1 MPVQS
6 YALRHTSSGRTTTA
20 SPETGASAS
29 GTSARPGI
37 EGDQRRHC
45 KPDISSRERT
55 CQEFDG
61 LLFPHRSFFSS
72 PWLRDDKPLIDFDG
86 LQSDDAAP
94 PAENPW
100 AHLDGE
106 GGAGDDDDD
115 IYG

>member
-1 MPVQS
+1 M
-6 YALRHTSSGRTTTA
+6 
-20 SPETGASAS
+20 
-29 GTSARPGI
+29 
-37 EGDQRRHC
+37 
-45 KPDISSRERT
+45 
-55 CQEFDG
+55 
-61 LLFPHRSFFSS
+61 S

-86 LQSDDAAP
+86 LQPDDAAP